1 MENFLFSLNYPVYH
15 VFSLFFYNRSFS
27 YSLGPNSHADTTAAF
42 LYRVD
47 KLRRHFKITL
57 LILLI

>member
-15 VFSLFFYNRSFS
+15 IFSLFYNRSFS

-47 KLRRHFKITL
+47 KLRHFKITL